1 MKKKILVGVLAILLL
16 SGTPVKAMGWLDV
29 CATWIAASYAYHGWC
44 YWTNAHQGKPASVII
59 KELKICLEALKEKV
73 SKEQQDIEE
82 CQKTLS
88 HLQKELDYYKK
99 MLGLRATMQKGSL
112 V

>member
-1 MKKKILVGVLAILLL
+1 MNKKIMAGLLGLFLMCGTHTRPMGVL
-16 SGTPVKAMGWLDV
+16 DF

-44 YWTNAHQGKPASVII
+44 YWTNAQHGKPASEII
-59 KELKICLEALKEKV
+59 KDLKFCLEALKEKV
-73 SKEQQDIEE
+73 TKEQRDIQE

-88 HLQKELDYYKK
+88 NLQKELEYYKNA
-99 MLGLRATMQKGSL
+99 LGLRAKVQMRRG